1 MTSAAPHSTEP
12 RTPPA
17 HRVVVLALDGVYPFE
32 LSIPNRV
39 FPYVGD
45 AYEVVTCAATDERT
59 VTTNADFAIAV
70 AHGPDALDTADTV
83 IVPPYDSA
91 CISAELPDPVR
102 AALARIRPGT
112 RIVSICSGAFTLA
125 AAGLLDGRPA
135 TTHWVLAD
143 LFRRMFPQVA
153 LDPDVLFVDDG
164 DVLTSAGAASG
175 LDVCLHLIRSDHG
188 SAVANR
194 AARQCVVPPWRE
206 GGQAQYIEQP
216 VPQEGASGT
225 AATQLWA
232 LENLER
238 PLSLAELAAH
248 ARTSPRTFARRFQDE
263 TGTSPGRWL
272 IQQRVHRA
280 CHLLETTDLSVDRI
294 AGEVGFATGASLRQH
309 LHAVIGVSPKEY
321 RNTFRARAIR
331 RSPAPSPAS
340 TASRAG

>member
-1 MTSAAPHSTEP
+1 MTSMTSTATSAEAPP
-12 RTPPA
+12 V

-32 LSIPNRV
+32 LGIPNRV
-39 FPYVGD
+39 FPYAGG
-45 AYEVVTCAATDERT
+45 AYEVVTCAVTDDRT
-59 VTTNADFAIAV
+59 VTTNADFTITV
-70 AHGPDALDTADTV
+70 GSGPEALDTAHTV

-91 CISAELPDPVR
+91 CISAELPEPVR
-102 AALARIRPGT
+102 AALARIRSGT

-135 TTHWVLAD
+135 TTHWVLAGQ
-143 LFRRMFPQVA
+143 FRRMFPRVP

-188 SAVANR
+188 SAVANQV
-194 AARQCVVPPWRE
+194 ARQCVVPPWRE

-216 VPQEGASGT
+216 VPQTGASGT
-225 AATQLWA
+225 AATQAWA

-248 ARTSPRTFARRFQDE
+248 AGTSPRTFARHFQDE
-263 TGTSPGRWL
+263 MGMSPGRWL
-272 IQQRVHRA
+272 IQQRVRRA
-280 CHLLETTDLSVDRI
+280 CHLLETTDLPVDRI

-309 LHAVIGVSPKEY
+309 LHTVIGVSPKAY
-321 RNTFRARAIR
+321 RNTFRARA
-331 RSPAPSPAS
+331 
-340 TASRAG
+340 TAVGT

>member
-1 MTSAAPHSTEP
+1 M
-12 RTPPA
+12 
-17 HRVVVLALDGVYPFE
+17 HRVVVLALNGVYPFE

-39 FPYVGD
+39 FPYTEG
-45 AYEVVTCAATDERT
+45 AYEVVTCAATHDRT
-59 VTTNADFAIAV
+59 VATNADFTITV
-70 AHGPDALDTADTV
+70 ASGPEALDTADTV

-91 CISAELPDPVR
+91 CISADLPEPVR

-143 LFRRMFPQVA
+143 QFRRMFPRVR

-188 SAVANR
+188 SAVANQV
-194 AARQCVVPPWRE
+194 ARQCVVPPWRE

-216 VPQEGASGT
+216 VPQGGASGT
-225 AATQLWA
+225 VTTQIWA

-248 ARTSPRTFARRFQDE
+248 AGTSPRTFARHFQDE
-263 TGTSPGRWL
+263 MGMSPGRWL
-272 IQQRVHRA
+272 IQQRVRRA
-280 CHLLETTDLSVDRI
+280 CHLLETTDLPVDRI

-309 LHAVIGVSPKEY
+309 LHAVIGVSPKAY
-321 RNTFRARAIR
+321 RNTFRARAV
-331 RSPAPSPAS
+331 
-340 TASRAG
+340 TAGA